1 MCNSDWLSTT
11 FYSDFMIYQR
21 KYYFFRVTP
30 VGHFGG
36 VCAFLATDFQHING
50 FSNIFWGWGGEDDNL
65 YQRIVFHNLT
75 ATRTF
80 ETEPQNVPL
89 MRYRTL
95 YHKKEEPNQE
105 LMALINEG
113 KDLFQLDGL
122 INLRYRKLHFQLK
135 PLFTH
140 IFVHI
145 QQ

>member
-1 MCNSDWLSTT
+1 
-11 FYSDFMIYQR
+11 
-21 KYYFFRVTP
+21 VTP

-36 VCAFLATDFQHING
+36 VCAFLAKDFQHING

-80 ETEPQNVPL
+80 GTEPQNVPI

-113 KDLFQLDGL
+113 KNIFQLDGL
-122 INLRYRKLHFQLK
+122 TSLRYRKLHLQFK